1 MYVDHSSVN
10 STIAPGNLLN
20 LPVWCY
26 LLETEEGPILVDT
39 GMPESAVNNEGLFN
53 GTFVEGQILPKMTEE
68 DRIVN
73 ILKRVGYEPD
83 DLYILLVL
91 TYISIMQEET
101 VLLQIHRLLC
111 NERNMR
117 QHFIEKNI

>member
-1 MYVDHSSVN
+1 
-10 STIAPGNLLN
+10 
-20 LPVWCY
+20 
-26 LLETEEGPILVDT
+26 
-39 GMPESAVNNEGLFN
+39 
-53 GTFVEGQILPKMTEE
+53 MTEE

-91 TYISIMQEET
+91 TYILIMQEET

-111 NERNMR
+111 SERNMR

>member
-1 MYVDHSSVN
+1 MLS
-10 STIAPGNLLN
+10 
-20 LPVWCY
+20 
-26 LLETEEGPILVDT
+26 LETEEGPILVDT

-91 TYISIMQEET
+91 TYILIMQEET
-101 VLLQIHRLLC
+101 VLYKYTNYCAANGI
-111 NERNMR
+111 
-117 QHFIEKNI
+117 